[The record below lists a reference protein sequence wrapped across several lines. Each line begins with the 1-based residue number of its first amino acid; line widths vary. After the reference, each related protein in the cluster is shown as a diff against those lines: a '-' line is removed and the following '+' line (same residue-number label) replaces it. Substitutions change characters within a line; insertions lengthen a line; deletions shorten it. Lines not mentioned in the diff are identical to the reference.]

1 MRNDATTSRLTV
13 GEVNRRS
20 ATTCIDESVQSI
32 RPIEAWLIDE
42 DARRLR
48 EHLDRCDE
56 FGSGVYPLL
65 GAFIRAKLADAMIGD
80 PQQVGPDTA
89 TGYSLVVYSVDGLA
103 SRSQVLSHW
112 PSPIRGG
119 FGLSTCSLLG
129 ATLLGM
135 KVGQRSPLLRADGT
149 TGMVELL
156 GIGYRPASLFRQ
168 SGSVGHVDRTDA
180 GWEGEIDDRS
190 PETPCTE
197 PKVLPIPNRV
207 RRRQPRHPVGLDDPD
222 GSDPGPFAA

>member
-1 MRNDATTSRLTV
+1 MRTDATTARLTV
-13 GEVNRRS
+13 GEVNRRP
-20 ATTCIDESVQSI
+20 ATSDIELSVQGV

-56 FGSGVYPLL
+56 IDSGVYPLL
-65 GAFIRAKLADAMIGD
+65 GAFIRAKLADAVIGD
-80 PQQVGPDTA
+80 PRQIGPDTA

-112 PSPIRGG
+112 PAPIRGG

-135 KVGQRSPLLRADGT
+135 KAGQRSPLLRADGT
-149 TGMVELL
+149 TGTVELL
-156 GIGYRPASLFRQ
+156 GIGYRAAYLFRQ
-168 SGSVGHVDRTDA
+168 PARIA
-180 GWEGEIDDRS
+180 G
-190 PETPCTE
+190 
-197 PKVLPIPNRV
+197 
-207 RRRQPRHPVGLDDPD
+207 
-222 GSDPGPFAA
+222 

>member
-1 MRNDATTSRLTV
+1 MRTDATIARLPV
-13 GEVNRRS
+13 GGVNRRP
-20 ATTCIDESVQSI
+20 ATSRIDESVQGV

-56 FGSGVYPLL
+56 IANGVYPLL
-65 GAFIRAKLADAMIGD
+65 GAFIRAKLADAVIGD

-112 PSPIRGG
+112 PAPIRGG

-135 KVGQRSPLLRADGT
+135 KVGQRSLLLRADGT
-149 TGMVELL
+149 TGTVELL
-156 GIGYRPASLFRQ
+156 GIAYRPESLFRQ
-168 SGSVGHVDRTDA
+168 PGG
-180 GWEGEIDDRS
+180 
-190 PETPCTE
+190 
-197 PKVLPIPNRV
+197 IP
-207 RRRQPRHPVGLDDPD
+207 
-222 GSDPGPFAA
+222 A